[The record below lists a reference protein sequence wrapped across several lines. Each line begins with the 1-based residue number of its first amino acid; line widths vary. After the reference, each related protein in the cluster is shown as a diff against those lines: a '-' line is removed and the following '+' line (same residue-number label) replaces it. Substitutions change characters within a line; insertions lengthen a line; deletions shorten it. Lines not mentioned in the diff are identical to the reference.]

1 MRPLTFFA
9 CAMVLALVHWP
20 AGATPPDSAMP
31 SDGAWFP
38 CEFAHSRIP
47 PPDDCRIMDDD
58 GFLIARGLIYH
69 IKVTDSRHEGCRH
82 ARLGQCFSRQRAEVT
97 VERMRIGPIRP
108 APGGFSVD
116 FLGCT
121 QSYGIVAHG
130 SGEDGF
136 FEVAPTGEP
145 CFWTRDKHYFVA
157 PFAGRLRIVE
167 K

>member
-1 MRPLTFFA
+1 MRPLTILA
-9 CAMVLALVHWP
+9 CAVVLAIVYRP
-20 AGATPPDSAMP
+20 AAANNDGAMP
-31 SDGAWFP
+31 ADGAWFL

-58 GFLIARGLIYH
+58 GFLIARGFIH
-69 IKVTDSRHEGCRH
+69 RIKVTNSRHEGCRH
-82 ARLGQCFSRQRAEVT
+82 ARLGQCFSRHRAEVT
-97 VERMRIGPIRP
+97 VESWPIGPIRP
-108 APGGFSVD
+108 APGGFSVG

-121 QSYGIVAHG
+121 QSYRIVAHG

-136 FEVAPTGEP
+136 SEVAPTGEP

-157 PFAGRLRIVE
+157 PFTGRLRITE